1 MRLYPGIRVGCF
13 FCRRVFFNRAFRMV
27 LILSGYTLKKSQE
40 TTYLDHLDIWVW
52 YVYDTR
58 RTFIYIY
65 IYGHFP
71 KRYSKQK
78 RINVTFECRW
88 HVLHFLLVAGPQLN
102 AVVLQGSARF
112 AQGSRKVLIVQLGR
126 CQKPESRW
134 FWQTR
139 GKNRAQASRKL
150 MRKLGLPEPPRAHA
164 QPHVLFDSQ
173 HYSSLSYSFLSSY
186 FSFLFFTFLRQFN
199 LMYLCTSSSKAH
211 RASDVDWFWDIRRT
225 AYHCV
230 LMRHVHQ
237 KCIE

>member
-1 MRLYPGIRVGCF
+1 MFYHKNEQNMMSNLTSAHLSKLGGGKHHRIQFSGVFQLGLSWAFFGIEL
-13 FCRRVFFNRAFRMV
+13 V
-27 LILSGYTLKKSQE
+27 LLTQMN
-40 TTYLDHLDIWVW
+40 
-52 YVYDTR
+52 
-58 RTFIYIY
+58 

-112 AQGSRKVLIVQLGR
+112 AQGFDCSARQVPETGR
-126 CQKPESRW
+126 ADDFGKP
-134 FWQTR
+134 
-139 GKNRAQASRKL
+139 GANRAQASRKL
-150 MRKLGLPEPPRAHA
+150 AQAHA
-164 QPHVLFDSQ
+164 QARPSRATACPCTTTCPFDSQ

-211 RASDVDWFWDIRRT
+211 RASDVDR
-225 AYHCV
+225 V
-230 LMRHVHQ
+230 LRYKKNCLSFCLDETHASEMY
-237 KCIE
+237 

>member
-1 MRLYPGIRVGCF
+1 MPLACF
-13 FCRRVFFNRAFRMV
+13 TFSFS
-27 LILSGYTLKKSQE
+27 SGPPTKCSSTARQRK
-40 TTYLDHLDIWVW
+40 V
-52 YVYDTR
+52 
-58 RTFIYIY
+58 
-65 IYGHFP
+65 
-71 KRYSKQK
+71 
-78 RINVTFECRW
+78 C
-88 HVLHFLLVAGPQLN
+88 
-102 AVVLQGSARF
+102 ARF
-112 AQGSRKVLIVQLGR
+112 AQGFDCSARQV
-126 CQKPESRW
+126 PETGE
-134 FWQTR
+134 QMILANQ
-139 GKNRAQASRKL
+139 GQNRAQASRKL

>member
-1 MRLYPGIRVGCF
+1 MCFLCALSSLSFARRKSHEYSVYILYLHTYIHT
-13 FCRRVFFNRAFRMV
+13 
-27 LILSGYTLKKSQE
+27 YT
-40 TTYLDHLDIWVW
+40 H
-52 YVYDTR
+52 
-58 RTFIYIY
+58 
-65 IYGHFP
+65 GHFP

-88 HVLHFLLVAGPQLN
+88 QVLHFLLVAGPQLN

-112 AQGSRKVLIVQLGR
+112 AQGFDCSARQV
-126 CQKPESRW
+126 PETGE
-134 FWQTR
+134 QMILANQ
-139 GKNRAQASRKL
+139 GQNRAQASRKL
-150 MRKLGLPEPPRAHA
+150 MRKLGLPEPPHAHA

-173 HYSSLSYSFLSSY
+173 HDSSLSYSFLSSY
-186 FSFLFFTFLRQFN
+186 FSFLFFTFLRQFD

-225 AYHCV
+225 AYHFV

>member
-1 MRLYPGIRVGCF
+1 MRLP
-13 FCRRVFFNRAFRMV
+13 
-27 LILSGYTLKKSQE
+27 LHQTSQ
-40 TTYLDHLDIWVW
+40 I
-52 YVYDTR
+52 YVYV
-58 RTFIYIY
+58 
-65 IYGHFP
+65 YGHFP

-139 GKNRAQASRKL
+139 GKIVRKLRASSRKL

>member
-1 MRLYPGIRVGCF
+1 MGFLANPANRTVETSSKTHGLLRAPSPCF
-13 FCRRVFFNRAFRMV
+13 TFSFS
-27 LILSGYTLKKSQE
+27 SGPPTKCSSTARQRK
-40 TTYLDHLDIWVW
+40 V
-52 YVYDTR
+52 
-58 RTFIYIY
+58 
-65 IYGHFP
+65 
-71 KRYSKQK
+71 
-78 RINVTFECRW
+78 C
-88 HVLHFLLVAGPQLN
+88 
-102 AVVLQGSARF
+102 ARF
-112 AQGSRKVLIVQLGR
+112 AQGFDCSARQV
-126 CQKPESRW
+126 PETGE
-134 FWQTR
+134 QMILANQ
-139 GKNRAQASRKL
+139 GQNRAQASRKL